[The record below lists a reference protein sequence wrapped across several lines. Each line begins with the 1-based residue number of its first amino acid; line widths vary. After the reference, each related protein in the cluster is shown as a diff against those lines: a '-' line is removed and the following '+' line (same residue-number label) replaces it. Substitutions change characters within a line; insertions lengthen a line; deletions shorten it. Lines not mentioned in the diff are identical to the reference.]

1 MKDVTPAPER
11 WLPVPRWE
19 GLYEVSDLGRVRSL
33 DRVVTTRNRW
43 GGIRERRYRGRVLKP
58 GAGGAGRL
66 HVDLHEGDIRTE
78 RDRLIHDLVTEAFLG
93 PRPEGTEVLHGPG
106 GVADN
111 RLVNL
116 SYDTHL
122 ANCDDRA
129 RDGKYHFKLTRAL
142 AAEIRARYAAGESR
156 ESLAAAYDVH
166 RSTIG
171 RVVSGTRWSGVNR
184 TIRTNRT
191 RVPRPE

>member
-1 MKDVTPAPER
+1 LDEKESDMDDASER
-11 WLPVPRWE
+11 WLPVVRWE

-33 DRVVTTRNRW
+33 DRTVTTHNRW
-43 GGIRERRYRGRVLKP
+43 GGLGVRRYRGRVLKP
-58 GAGGAGRL
+58 ATGPAGRPYVTL
-66 HVDLHEGDIRTE
+66 HGDLGREE
-78 RDRLIHDLVTEAFLG
+78 NNRLIHDLVTEAFLG
-93 PRPEGTEVLHGPG
+93 PRPPGTEVLHGPG

-142 AAEIRARYAAGESR
+142 AAEIRARHAAGESCK
-156 ESLAAAYDVH
+156 SLAEAYGVH
-166 RSTIG
+166 NSTISRIVTG
-171 RVVSGTRWSGVNR
+171 IRWSVTSNR
-184 TIRTNRT
+184 TL
-191 RVPRPE
+191 PHKSLG